1 MSDIDPPKDESQK
14 EKNEIIE
21 KEEKKEN
28 EKAEEKK
35 EEEIKEEK
43 KEEKEEDKKEEEDEK
58 SEEEKEKS
66 ESSKDSDIES
76 DESKNSKESK
86 ESKED
91 KKSKDKKEKDEEEN
105 EEDDDDD
112 DDLDDDVDDEG
123 NSDESSS
130 ENKQKD
136 PYHGYLNSKTEYK
149 SFVVDI
155 RKNNY
160 VYGFKQNKFYKLIDL
175 KNIANDKKAQ
185 LYKFELKEIKN
196 NGEGGKKINVKLAK
210 NIQYMASIY
219 GKAQE
224 EEKEKDIKEKDKD
237 IKEKKENKNKD
248 KDKDKEEK
256 NSENNLKKENSNTSE
271 EKNEKNI
278 EKENKSDDKDK
289 KTEEKDNIEEE
300 RKNDNIEENKNKIEE
315 NKESQNKDKD
325 NKEENKD
332 KDNKEENKE
341 ENKDKDKEKPKDKKE
356 KEKDTKKKNNK
367 KKAKNLNTFAVIKDL
382 TEYTFFQ
389 KIRVIYLNSLNNPVV
404 FYLKININTSIKE
417 IIDQFSDLYHYKHDR
432 YSDKIPLHIFI
443 NGKKHSISNQTQS
456 KYFIPTKFDYKND
469 YILILEKQTFK
480 LKELDVGSRTN
491 YMNLKGVEVVHAV
504 YNSLY
509 NYEVDSFLITKGITS
524 LDCQV
529 YELKKELNIR
539 QYTDNEH
546 TIKQKLREFLDSNWK
561 EKTNF
566 VTTFKSIKV
575 KNSKSYNC
583 DLFEISRKFIL
594 LVGKIYVFVI
604 KSNNKK
610 VDVFNGKRIHTE
622 GVYIVSKNN
631 KSILD
636 GFRAKAISDFTANS

>member
-1 MSDIDPPKDESQK
+1 MTDIDPQKDESQK
-14 EKNEIIE
+14 EKNEIEE
-21 KEEKKEN
+21 KEDKKES
-28 EKAEEKK
+28 EKA
-35 EEEIKEEK
+35 EEIKEEEKKDEK
-43 KEEKEEDKKEEEDEK
+43 KEEKEDEKEEDKKEDEDEK

-66 ESSKDSDIES
+66 ESSKDSDVES
-76 DESKNSKESK
+76 EESKNSKESK
-86 ESKED
+86 ESKESNED

-112 DDLDDDVDDEG
+112 DDIDDDVDDEG

-136 PYHGYLNSKTEYK
+136 PYHGYMNSKTEYK
-149 SFVVDI
+149 SFVNDI
-155 RKNNY
+155 KKNDY

-175 KNIANDKKAQ
+175 KDIANDKKAH

-196 NGEGGKKINVKLAK
+196 DGEGGKKINVKLAK

-224 EEKEKDIKEKDKD
+224 EEKEKEKEKDAKE
-237 IKEKKENKNKD
+237 KEKKENKNKD
-248 KDKDKEEK
+248 KDKEEK
-256 NSENNLKKENSNTSE
+256 NSENDIKKENSNTIE
-271 EKNEKNI
+271 ENKDKNI
-278 EKENKSDDKDK
+278 EKENKSDEKEKKVENKDNIQ
-289 KTEEKDNIEEE
+289 EENKKDNIEENE
-300 RKNDNIEENKNKIEE
+300 NKIEE
-315 NKESQNKDKD
+315 KKESEKQEEE
-325 NKEENKD
+325 NKEEI
-332 KDNKEENKE
+332 KEENKE
-341 ENKDKDKEKPKDKKE
+341 ENKDKEKPKEK
-356 KEKDTKKKNNK
+356 KEKDTKKKDNK
-367 KKAKNLNTFAVIKDL
+367 KKVKNLNLFAVIKDI

-389 KIRVIYLNSLNNPVV
+389 KIRVIYLNPLNNPVV
-404 FYLKININTSIKE
+404 FYLKINMNTSIKE
-417 IIDQFSDLYHYKHDR
+417 IIDQFADLYHYKHER
-432 YSDKIPLHIFI
+432 YSDNKIPLHIFI
-443 NGKKHSISNQTQS
+443 NGKKHSISNKTQA

-469 YILILEKQTFK
+469 YILILEKQLFK

-491 YMNLKGVEVVHAV
+491 YLNLKGINVVHAV

-561 EKTNF
+561 EKTNL

-583 DLFEISRKFIL
+583 NLFEISRKFIL
-594 LVGKIYVFVI
+594 LQGKIYVFVI

-610 VDVFNGKRIHTE
+610 LDVFNGRRIYTD
-622 GVYIVSKNN
+622 GIYIVSKNN

>member
-14 EKNEIIE
+14 EKNENQSKDE
-21 KEEKKEN
+21 KKEKEISEEKKEEIKEEEKKEN
-28 EKAEEKK
+28 EK
-35 EEEIKEEK
+35 EEE
-43 KEEKEEDKKEEEDEK
+43 KKEEEDEK

-66 ESSKDSDIES
+66 ESSKDSDNES
-76 DESKNSKESK
+76 EESKNSKESK
-86 ESKED
+86 ESKESNDED

-136 PYHGYLNSKTEYK
+136 PYHGYMNSKTEYK
-149 SFVVDI
+149 NFANNI
-155 RKNNY
+155 KKNDY
-160 VYGFKQNKFYKLIDL
+160 VYGFKQNKFYKVIEM
-175 KNIANDKKAQ
+175 KNIANDKRSQ
-185 LYKFELKEIKN
+185 IFKFELKEIKN
-196 NGEGGKKINVKLAK
+196 NKEGGKKINVKLAK

-224 EEKEKDIKEKDKD
+224 EEKDIKEKEKDIKEKDK
-237 IKEKKENKNKD
+237 KENK
-248 KDKDKEEK
+248 KDKEEK
-256 NSENNLKKENSNTSE
+256 NSENDKKKESLNKPE
-271 EKNEKNI
+271 ENKEKNI
-278 EKENKSDDKDK
+278 EKESKSDKKDK
-289 KTEEKDNIEEE
+289 KTEKKDNIVEEE
-300 RKNDNIEENKNKIEE
+300 KKDNIEENKNKIEE
-315 NKESQNKDKD
+315 NKESE
-325 NKEENKD
+325 NKEKE
-332 KDNKEENKE
+332 NKEENKE
-341 ENKDKDKEKPKDKKE
+341 ENKDKEKQKDKKE
-356 KEKDTKKKNNK
+356 KEKENKKKNNK
-367 KKAKNLNTFAVIKDL
+367 KKVKNLNLFTVIKDL

-389 KIRVIYLNSLNNPVV
+389 KIRVIYLNPLNNPVV

-417 IIDQFSDLYHYKHDR
+417 IIEQFSDLYHYEHER
-432 YSDKIPLHIFI
+432 YSDKIPLYIFI
-443 NGKKHSISNQTQS
+443 NGKKHSISNRTEA

-480 LKELDVGSRTN
+480 LKELDVSSRTN
-491 YMNLKGVEVVHAV
+491 YMNLKGVDVVHAV
-504 YNSLY
+504 YNALY
-509 NYEVDSFLITKGITS
+509 NYEIDSFLITKGITS

-539 QYTDNEH
+539 QFTDNEH

-583 DLFEISRKFIL
+583 NLFEISRKFTLIG
-594 LVGKIYVFVI
+594 GKIYVFVI

-610 VDVFNGKRIHTE
+610 IDIFNGRRIYTD
-622 GVYIVSKNN
+622 GIYIVSKNN

-636 GFRAKAISDFTANS
+636 GFKAKAISDFTANS

>member
-1 MSDIDPPKDESQK
+1 MSDTDPPKDELK
-14 EKNEIIE
+14 EG
-21 KEEKKEN
+21 KEEKKETTEDKK

-35 EEEIKEEK
+35 ETEENIEEK
-43 KEEKEEDKKEEEDEK
+43 KEEKEEDKKEDEEEK
-58 SEEEKEKS
+58 SEEEKEKP
-66 ESSKDSDIES
+66 ESSSNSDSEI

-86 ESKED
+86 ESKESNEE

-130 ENKQKD
+130 DNKQKD
-136 PYHGYLNSKTEYK
+136 PHHGYMNSKTEYK
-149 SFVVDI
+149 NFFNSI
-155 RKNNY
+155 NKNNY
-160 VYGFKQNKFYKLIDL
+160 VYGFKQNKFYKILNI
-175 KNIANDKKAQ
+175 KNIANDKRSQ
-185 LYKFELKEIKN
+185 IYKFELKEIKN
-196 NGEGGKKINVKLAK
+196 SGEGGKKINMKLAK

-224 EEKEKDIKEKDKD
+224 EEKEKDIKKKEKNENKNKEKEEKNLENDK
-237 IKEKKENKNKD
+237 KKENLNEPEEKKEN
-248 KDKDKEEK
+248 
-256 NSENNLKKENSNTSE
+256 
-271 EKNEKNI
+271 NI
-278 EKENKSDDKDK
+278 EKENKSDEKHKNGEK
-289 KTEEKDNIEEE
+289 KENTE
-300 RKNDNIEENKNKIEE
+300 EENKKENNEDNKNKKEE
-315 NKESQNKDKD
+315 NKEIE
-325 NKEENKD
+325 NKEK
-332 KDNKEENKE
+332 ENKE
-341 ENKDKDKEKPKDKKE
+341 ENKDKDKDKPKDKKE
-356 KEKDTKKKNNK
+356 KDSKKKNNK
-367 KKAKNLNTFAVIKDL
+367 KKVKNLNPTAVIKDL

-389 KIRVIYLNSLNNPVV
+389 KIRVIFLNSLNNPVV
-404 FYLKININTSIKE
+404 FYQKINMNTSIKE
-417 IIDQFSDLYHYKHDR
+417 IIEQFSDLYHYKHDR

-443 NGKKHSISNQTQS
+443 NGKKHSISNRTES

-469 YILILEKQTFK
+469 YILILEKQSFK
-480 LKELDVGSRTN
+480 LKELDIGSRRN
-491 YMNLKGVEVVHAV
+491 YLNLKGADVVHAV
-504 YNSLY
+504 YNSIY

-539 QYTDNEH
+539 QFTDNEH
-546 TIKQKLREFLDSNWK
+546 TIKQKLREFLELNWK

-566 VTTFKSIKV
+566 VTSFKSIKV

-583 DLFEISRKFIL
+583 NLFEINRKFIL
-594 LVGKIYVFVI
+594 LEGKIYVFVI

-610 VDVFNGKRIHTE
+610 LDVFNGKRIHTE